1 VVVCDV
7 ALGEEDGYA
16 IVRRIRQLEAQ
27 RGMPLEQRVPAIA
40 LTGHAQTGDR
50 VRALMAGFQVHL
62 AKPAKPGELVSTIYT
77 LCGRTTGSS
86 APTQPA

>member
-1 VVVCDV
+1 
-7 ALGEEDGYA
+7 
-16 IVRRIRQLEAQ
+16 
-27 RGMPLEQRVPAIA
+27 
-40 LTGHAQTGDR
+40 
-50 VRALMAGFQVHL
+50 MAGFQVHL